1 MLEEVTKALKPIL
14 IAVIFLSLFKIYET
28 GGFNN
33 PVTTAVVLIV
43 ASLWIYFRL
52 ELNEEVQEMQANEED
67 NNKEKLD
74 KIIYTPPLSPY
85 NQHST
90 SSSVVGVTG
99 ANTVIPT
106 SDPKR
111 RPLRMTKICRL
122 IRSKSK
128 SPLKKYDKL
137 DKLLRNVNK

>member
-1 MLEEVTKALKPIL
+1 MIEEATKVLKPIL
-14 IAVIFLSLFKIYET
+14 IAIIFLSLFKIYET

-43 ASLWIYFRL
+43 ASLWAYFRL
-52 ELNEEVQEMQANEED
+52 ELNEEVLQEMQVNEED
-67 NNKEKLD
+67 NKEKLD
-74 KIIYTPPLSPY
+74 KVIYTPPLSPY

-90 SSSVVGVTG
+90 SSSVGVTG
-99 ANTVIPT
+99 VNSIIPS

-111 RPLRMTKICRL
+111 RPLRISKYCRL

-128 SPLKKYDKL
+128 SPLQKKL
-137 DKLLRNVNK
+137 DKLLK